1 MTSKLKQIED
11 VCLQCNGYHCNMA
24 QTNEHKNCQRK
35 KLLTLLLN
43 EHEDL
48 LKFNS
53 MSIYHLAKHIIAN
66 IESGLYKSVTAE
78 QANLALSIERQWRK
92 HYE

>member
-1 MTSKLKQIED
+1 MTNKLQQLENI
-11 VCLQCNGYHCNMA
+11 CLQCNGYHCNMA
-24 QTNEHKNCQRK
+24 KTNDHKSCQRK

-43 EHEDL
+43 EHEDI
-48 LKFNS
+48 LKFNN

-66 IESGLYKSVTAE
+66 VKSGLYKQATSE
-78 QANLALSIERQWRK
+78 QVNLALHIENQWRT